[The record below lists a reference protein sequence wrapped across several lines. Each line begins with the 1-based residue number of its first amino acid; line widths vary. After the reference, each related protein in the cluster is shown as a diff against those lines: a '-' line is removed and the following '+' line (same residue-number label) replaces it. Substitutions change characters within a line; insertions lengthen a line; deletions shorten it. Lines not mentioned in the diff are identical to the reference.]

1 MTSYQWNRTAN
12 YIEQANATRLARAHG
27 LVDIREL
34 RARSVTDAAW
44 FRDAVRTDLGLCRGI
59 PGSANE
65 N

>member
-12 YIEQANATRLARAHG
+12 YIEQANVSRLARAHG

-44 FRDAVRTDLGLCRGI
+44 FRARSAPTWAVASPVRLMKT
-59 PGSANE
+59 N
-65 N
+65 